1 MLKGKYFQLKNIM
14 SDGLLFNI
22 AHMILGSVGALGAP
36 HTGVA
41 EAMGKPCLLQISVKV
56 LCGTKR

>member
-1 MLKGKYFQLKNIM
+1 M

-22 AHMILGSVGALGAP
+22 AHMILGSVGAP
-36 HTGVA
+36 QTGVIK
-41 EAMGKPCLLQISVKV
+41 AMGKPCLLQISVKV

>member
-1 MLKGKYFQLKNIM
+1 M

>member
-22 AHMILGSVGALGAP
+22 AHMILGSVGAP